1 MSLITF
7 RINVSLCDYTVY
19 SSISKEDLDK
29 LYCDL
34 NFPND
39 KVAKVVKCEILLRF
53 SFDKFKSKTV
63 IISSFFISNT

>member
-1 MSLITF
+1 MRLITF

-19 SSISKEDLDK
+19 SSISEEDLNK
-29 LYCDL
+29 LYFDL

-39 KVAKVVKCEILLRF
+39 KVVEVVKCEISLRF